1 MAQTKNHPNVPN
13 GKNQKQLILE
23 YSQEHGLER
32 VGAREIRAISAAL
45 RRQMGNGHK
54 VSPSYVANV
63 LRQAGAH
70 VDVDDPFV
78 DPWMEKPYA
87 SRLAGLLQF
96 GDLQEAESSLRKL
109 DAVYQE
115 YRAVQDRTGTQL
127 VRSLVTKGKQRAE
140 SMAANPRV
148 NPAKRRQKQE
158 VARWFK
164 VWLDVSDLCF
174 DWIEM
179 RKQSEEFLQTFG
191 GQNGHRSAADHED

>member
-1 MAQTKNHPNVPN
+1 MAQTKNHHSVPN

-23 YSQEHGLER
+23 YSREHGMER

-63 LRQAGAH
+63 LRQAGTH

-78 DPWMEKPYA
+78 DPWMEEPYA
-87 SRLAGLLQF
+87 SQLAGLLQF
-96 GDLQEAESSLRKL
+96 GDLKEAESSLRKL
-109 DAVYQE
+109 DAVFQE
-115 YRAVQDRTGTQL
+115 YRTAADRTGTHL
-127 VRSLVTKGKQRAE
+127 VRELVTKGKQRAE
-140 SMAANPRV
+140 SMAANPRI
-148 NPAKRRQKQE
+148 NPAKRREKQE
-158 VARWFK
+158 VAHWFK

-179 RKQSEEFLQTFG
+179 RKQSDEFQQVFG
-191 GQNGHRSAADHED
+191 KQNGHRPGAEN